1 MYKQRLGEILQ
12 SHTDAR
18 VKRVQKLF
26 DKYDTDENGYLDIK
40 ECRLFFAHVFQL
52 KYRKKKHQKMFI
64 KILTKVGTFD
74 QKHRLVVTKEK
85 MAGYFSCPSL
95 FVDLEDL

>member
-40 ECRLFFAHVFQL
+40 ECRLFFAHVF
-52 KYRKKKHQKMFI
+52 
-64 KILTKVGTFD
+64 
-74 QKHRLVVTKEK
+74 
-85 MAGYFSCPSL
+85 
-95 FVDLEDL
+95 